1 MRKSA
6 YEMGISDW
14 GPDLCSSD
22 LLISGLVAN
31 LRYNANR
38 KQARVRVFELGR
50 VFLRDAAHQ
59 DGPLEV
65 AGVRPPLRLVGAA
78 WGPAVEEQWGVPAPE
93 DRKNHVCNPVTK
105 PQPVCRLLIGQKHSA
120 TLHARHRLHFNYD
133 LSVLSS
139 STPPGTSPAT

>member
-65 AGVRPPLRLVGAA
+65 AGVRQPLRLAGPA
-78 WGPAVEEQWGVPAPE
+78 WGPAVEAQGGVATRPVGFHDVTMAGQAFSGVPAHPLPFGPAP
-93 DRKNHVCNPVTK
+93 D
-105 PQPVCRLLIGQKHSA
+105 
-120 TLHARHRLHFNYD
+120 
-133 LSVLSS
+133 
-139 STPPGTSPAT
+139 TPPAPRHQPPNAAQWRDEG